1 MDFSKGAFFIIFLIF
16 PTLLY
21 SQSKGKELKVLVESS
36 DYSGNTSWNGD
47 GSYFASAVENTVVIW
62 NALSDSVEKIYS
74 NLSNGDDSSNI
85 ISVEYSK
92 NGQYLLSVQKNKN
105 IVLYSTDLGVPVTM
119 ISGEQNSST
128 VAALSSGGYSIIL
141 PVDNK
146 NLYEYLRL
154 IETKKY
160 ILSQKLQLDSEICF
174 LSINNEGNR
183 ILASSP
189 NGKAFFI
196 FVEKDSWQIIQTYDW
211 FANDFCFPK
220 ISSDGKKFLLP
231 KSQNEIVIASFNE
244 ENEDPTLKSINLSQN
259 FISDACFSN
268 DGKFITVGTDD
279 GKINIFDCES
289 SEIKY
294 AVSLDENEIPTKLS
308 FSPDGNSVLITT
320 KTGRLYRWNLVSVK
334 YQKKTDTKLQDSLFG
349 KEKSDEKSGENSE
362 KSQSES
368 ANTKNQNSSDFSGE
382 NSGKTTNENAFL
394 GNGEFST
401 RHGTY
406 ADVFVGVGTSPSPFV
421 FSAQATFDVHLYDIL
436 KPFYIG
442 GQITPFI
449 AFPSSDFP
457 YTYMLVD
464 EKLDS
469 PVMIGGNLCA
479 VIGLFV
485 MPFTN
490 KDFGLSAEILLGGGI
505 AAIWNGKLGAEGIS
519 SKIFPSVNVGTKLGF
534 TWKFINVYVGA
545 SYDSVQK
552 VLVNGGLGANF
563 KLKFGGKKNESE

>member
-1 MDFSKGAFFIIFLIF
+1 MDYSKGVFIIIFIFF
-16 PTLLY
+16 PTLLF
-21 SQSKGKELKVLVESS
+21 SQSRGKELKVLVESS
-36 DYSGNTSWNGD
+36 DYNGNASWNGD
-47 GSYFASAVENTVVIW
+47 GSYFASAVGNTVVIW
-62 NALSDSVEKIYS
+62 DALSDSVEKIYS
-74 NLSNGDDSSNI
+74 NLSSGDDTSNI

-92 NGQYLLSVQKNKN
+92 NGQYLLSIQQNKN

-128 VAALSSGGYSIIL
+128 VAALSSGGYSIVL
-141 PVDNK
+141 PFDGK

-220 ISSDGKKFLLP
+220 ISSDGKKFLIP
-231 KSQNEIVIASFNE
+231 KSQNEIVIASLNE
-244 ENEDPTLKSINLSQN
+244 ENEEPTLKSINLSQN
-259 FISDACFSN
+259 FISDACFSD
-268 DGKFITVGTDD
+268 DGNFFAVGTDD
-279 GKINIFDCES
+279 GKINIFDCEN

-294 AVSLDENEIPTKLS
+294 AVLLDEGEIPTKIS

-334 YQKKTDTKLQDSLFG
+334 YQKKSDTKLQDSIFG
-349 KEKSDEKSGENSE
+349 KGKSAEKSVENSE
-362 KSQSES
+362 QKSQSENS
-368 ANTKNQNSSDFSGE
+368 NTE
-382 NSGKTTNENAFL
+382 NESF

-406 ADVFVGVGTSPSPFV
+406 ADVFVGVGNSPSPFML
-421 FSAQATFDVHLYDIL
+421 SAQASFDVLFYDIL

-442 GQITPFI
+442 GQISPFI
-449 AFPSSDFP
+449 AFPNSDFP
-457 YTYMLVD
+457 YTYMLAE
-464 EKLDS
+464 EKLNS
-469 PVMIGGNLCA
+469 PVMIGGKLCA

-490 KDFGLSAEILLGGGI
+490 KDFGFSAELLLGGGI
-505 AAIWNGKLGAEGIS
+505 SAIWNGKLGAEGIS

-534 TWKFINVYVGA
+534 SWKFINVYVGA

-552 VLVNGGLGANF
+552 VLINGGLGVNF
-563 KLKFGGKKNESE
+563 KLKFGGKKNESK

>member
-1 MDFSKGAFFIIFLIF
+1 MF
-16 PTLLY
+16 
-21 SQSKGKELKVLVESS
+21 SQSRGKELKVLVESS
-36 DYSGNTSWNGD
+36 DYAGNASWNGD
-47 GSYFASAVENTVVIW
+47 GSCFASAVGNTVVIW

-74 NLSNGDDSSNI
+74 NLSNGDDTSNI

-92 NGQYLLSVQKNKN
+92 NGQYLLSIQQNKN

-128 VAALSSGGYSIIL
+128 VAALSSGGYSIVL
-141 PVDNK
+141 PFDNK

-174 LSINNEGNR
+174 LSINNAGNR

-189 NGKAFFI
+189 NGKSFFI

-220 ISSDGKKFLLP
+220 ISSDGKKFLIP
-231 KSQNEIVIASFNE
+231 KNQNEIVIASLNE
-244 ENEDPTLKSINLSQN
+244 ENEEPTLKSINLSQK
-259 FISDACFSN
+259 FISDACFSD
-268 DGKFITVGTDD
+268 DGKFIVVGTND
-279 GKINIFDCES
+279 GKINIFDCEN

-294 AVSLDENEIPTKLS
+294 ATLLDESEIPTKVS

-320 KTGRLYRWNLVSVK
+320 KNGRLYRWNLVSVK
-334 YQKKTDTKLQDSLFG
+334 YQKKSDTKLQDSIFG
-349 KEKSDEKSGENSE
+349 KGKSGEDSE
-362 KSQSES
+362 QKSQSENANSENQNASSFSNES
-368 ANTKNQNSSDFSGE
+368 ANENSTKNASFGS
-382 NSGKTTNENAFL
+382 
-394 GNGEFST
+394 GEFST

-406 ADVFVGVGTSPSPFV
+406 ADVFVGVGNSPSPFML
-421 FSAQATFDVHLYDIL
+421 SAQASFDVLFYDIL

-442 GQITPFI
+442 GQISPFI
-449 AFPSSDFP
+449 AFPNSDFP
-457 YTYMLVD
+457 YTYMLED
-464 EKLDS
+464 EKLNS

-490 KDFGLSAEILLGGGI
+490 KDFGFSAELLLGGGI
-505 AAIWNGKLGAEGIS
+505 SAVWNGKLGTEGIS

-534 TWKFINVYVGA
+534 SWKFINVYVGA
-545 SYDSVQK
+545 YYDSVQK
-552 VLVNGGLGANF
+552 VLINGGLGANF
-563 KLKFGGKKNESE
+563 KLKFGGKKNETE